1 MQQERRPTVFSST
14 YSSIVPRC
22 AGGGAV
28 EGRTADRP
36 NGGAEGGG
44 GGGGDGGD
52 GGGGGGG
59 DGGSGGSVGGG
70 GGGEGDRGGG
80 SDGCGTAVAAEA
92 AASVASGGGAAAA
105 VEVAVTE
112 AAVEAAEVAWAACN
126 ARGSQ
131 YGHSAGARTGW
142 ACGSRGVKAHR
153 RTSRKARRR
162 GPKPRPHG
170 VLDPADL
177 RQCWAICGS
186 TRGARRS
193 VCAR

>member
-1 MQQERRPTVFSST
+1 VFSST

-28 EGRTADRP
+28 EGRTADRL

-52 GGGGGGG
+52 GGGGGGGG

-80 SDGCGTAVAAEA
+80 SDGCGTAAAAEA
-92 AASVASGGGAAAA
+92 AASVASGGAGGAAAA
-105 VEVAVTE
+105 AEVAVTE
-112 AAVEAAEVAWAACN
+112 AAAEAAEVTWTARN

-131 YGHSAGARTGW
+131 YRHFAGARIGW

-177 RQCWAICGS
+177 RQCWAICNS

-193 VCAR
+193 VRAR

>member
-1 MQQERRPTVFSST
+1 MKSSAQPQGLKTTSDTPNSRASRAPPACPSWPGVETHSARRVQSGRSVHASVHAWNAPRVQRRRPYPPLITTTGVTAHHHHRFHRSS
-14 YSSIVPRC
+14 
-22 AGGGAV
+22 
-28 EGRTADRP
+28 E
-36 NGGAEGGG
+36 
-44 GGGGDGGD
+44 
-52 GGGGGGG
+52 
-59 DGGSGGSVGGG
+59 
-70 GGGEGDRGGG
+70 
-80 SDGCGTAVAAEA
+80 
-92 AASVASGGGAAAA
+92 
-105 VEVAVTE
+105 VTE
-112 AAVEAAEVAWAACN
+112 AAAEVAEVAWTARN

-131 YGHSAGARTGW
+131 YRHFAGARIGW

>member
-1 MQQERRPTVFSST
+1 MRMQQERRPTVVSLT

-52 GGGGGGG
+52 GGGGG
-59 DGGSGGSVGGG
+59 
-70 GGGEGDRGGG
+70 
-80 SDGCGTAVAAEA
+80 SDGCGTTAAAEA
-92 AASVASGGGAAAA
+92 AASVASGGAGGAAAA
-105 VEVAVTE
+105 AEVAVTE
-112 AAVEAAEVAWAACN
+112 AVVEAAEVTWKARN

-131 YGHSAGARTGW
+131 YRHFAGARIGW

-162 GPKPRPHG
+162 GTKPRPHG